1 MNQLVIFLVEWMGV
15 IAVTL
20 LLSLSAAFKRRRPVK
35 FVYPRREGIIA
46 LVLWALITAFLA
58 ITVSQMHQ
66 AILPAVAPPVVNPR
80 VNFAYTPDDVLR
92 QVALAAAFLV
102 PFLLALAIRRQPLLS
117 VGLSRPMLR
126 PGLELGAALGLI
138 AVFLTNKTYSI
149 LNGLTTAQGLYLLA
163 MLVVAFVEEFIFRGY
178 IQLRLMDWLGETWGW
193 VITAVLFTL
202 WQVPQKLLLGAGSA
216 SDLAISL
223 GTLLLFGLLLGW
235 IMRRSGSVLA
245 TTVFHA
251 LHNWILVL

>member
-1 MNQLVIFLVEWMGV
+1 MNQLLVNVVEWMGV

-46 LVLWALITAFLA
+46 LVLWALITAFMA
-58 ITVSQMHQ
+58 ITISQIHQ
-66 AILPAVAPPVVNPR
+66 TILPTLTPLVANPR
-80 VNFAYTPDDVLR
+80 VNFTYTPDDVLR
-92 QVALAAAFLV
+92 QVALAAAMLV

-117 VGLSRPMLR
+117 VGLSRPSLR

-138 AVFLTNKTYSI
+138 AVFLTNRTYSI

-163 MLVVAFVEEFIFRGY
+163 VLVVAFVEEFIFRGY
-178 IQLRLMDWLGETWGW
+178 IQLRLMGWLGEIWGW

-202 WQVPQKLLLGAGSA
+202 WQLPQRLILGVGSA
-216 SDLAISL
+216 SDLAIYLALVL
-223 GTLLLFGLLLGW
+223 GFGLLLGW

-251 LHNWILVL
+251 LHYWIQVL